1 MTHVWGTTKSNVV
14 QSSYISVISLGY
26 NDAMASIRFEV
37 LSKYLATAK
46 KEMTIEET
54 LLDRE
59 LIGII
64 YDILDGMSR
73 NAEESDF
80 IYELVDKRYIRFM
93 AFYSDLLDG
102 DKLNVAARLKALD
115 DVYENADK
123 DLVVRFPELNEDEL
137 KRLNENVARLLGI
150 KNHYNSQRLLKESL
164 SSFSY
169 MNLERDKYREP
180 HLLESVYYIWFV
192 NAASRWGQDGKT
204 NKIFAYSITED
215 ELSQT
220 ILKFKSDSQSQ
231 MEIYVENASVIEET
245 HKAINYFFQT
255 MNKIMV
261 DAIENSSLDNKG
273 NELFKLKKEFFMKV
287 WTAMRKDTSLWM
299 VPSGVYEKLM
309 TD

>member
-150 KNHYNSQRLLKESL
+150 KNHSNSQ
-164 SSFSY
+164 
-169 MNLERDKYREP
+169 RDKYREP

-273 NELFKLKKEFFMKV
+273 NELFKLKKEFFMKL

-309 TD
+309 ID